1 MEEHDLLRQ
10 QLCSPP
16 CQRCILVCSSSC
28 SLAVAGVAEAALVD
42 VVAFASAVAA
52 LAEDTVPGTA
62 VGERAF
68 ERRESL
74 V

>member
-1 MEEHDLLRQ
+1 M
-10 QLCSPP
+10 
-16 CQRCILVCSSSC
+16 VCSSSC
-28 SLAVAGVAEAALVD
+28 SLVVVGVAEAALVD